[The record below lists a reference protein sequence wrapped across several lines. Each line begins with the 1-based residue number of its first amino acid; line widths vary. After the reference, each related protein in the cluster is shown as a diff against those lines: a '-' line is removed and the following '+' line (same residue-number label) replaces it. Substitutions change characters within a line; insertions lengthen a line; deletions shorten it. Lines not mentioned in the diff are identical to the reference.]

1 MNSIVSADEMRRLE
15 ESCFASG
22 AASSV
27 ELMQIAGR
35 GCADLALQF
44 LRTLPACR
52 RIVFFA
58 GSGNNGG
65 DGVVIADTLAR
76 KQDLPVVLALA
87 KPGKLSESS
96 AHFFARLDKRV
107 EVVAAGDVVLSQSD
121 LVVDALLGIGCSSPM
136 REPYAGL
143 IKAINDSQAAV
154 LAVDLPSGL
163 GTDCCVKAHLTAVIG
178 FFKDVLFTAQG
189 IENAGLLRLVELPQL
204 YDFAPAGRVGEAASG
219 AWYRANLVPFPRSVH
234 KYQRGSV
241 VIAGGSQE
249 YFQAPFLSARAA
261 LRGGAGIVRLAL
273 PFAPAPGS
281 GTLSV
286 IPTSLPAESGALGGQ
301 AFEILTAYLDKAAVL
316 AIGPGMGRSRA
327 TECFVQKAIQTD
339 KILIIDADAI
349 VLTAG
354 LTDLLR
360 QRQAQTILTPHRGE
374 ARALA
379 AGLDITLTGNDIE
392 DAVNLARSARSVIL
406 LKGART
412 VCAEPGGRYVVNT
425 SGTPALAT
433 AGSGDVLTGL
443 LAARAAA
450 NPEGD
455 MLAAAAQA
463 AFLHGMAGE
472 LGSMI
477 YGESGVIADDLPE
490 LAAQAAMRLSRRSD
504 IFD

>member
-15 ESCFASG
+15 ERCFASG

-27 ELMQIAGR
+27 ELMQIAGN
-35 GCADLALQF
+35 GCADLILQF
-44 LRTLPACR
+44 LAALPACR
-52 RIVFFA
+52 RIVVFA

-76 KQDLPVVLALA
+76 KQHLPVVLALA
-87 KPGKLSESS
+87 NPGKLSESS
-96 AHFFARLDKRV
+96 AHFFARLDKRA
-107 EVVAAGDVVLSQSD
+107 EVAAAGDMILSPAD

-136 REPYAGL
+136 REPYAAL
-143 IKAINDSQAAV
+143 IQKINDSRAAV
-154 LAVDLPSGL
+154 FAVDLPSGL
-163 GTDCCVKAHLTAVIG
+163 GTDCCVRANITAVIA
-178 FFKDVLFTAQG
+178 FYKDLLFTPQG
-189 IENAGLLRLVELPQL
+189 IENSGLLRLVELSQL
-204 YDFAPAGRVGEAASG
+204 YEFAPENRVGKCAG
-219 AWYRANLVPFPRSVH
+219 IQWYKLNTRPLPRNVH

-261 LRGGAGIVRLAL
+261 LRGGAGLVRLAL

-286 IPTSLPAESGALGGQ
+286 IPTILPAESGALGGQ
-301 AFEILTAYLDKAAVL
+301 AFDSLTPYLAKAAVL
-316 AIGPGMGRSRA
+316 AMGPGMGRSRA
-327 TECFVQKAIQTD
+327 AGSFVQKALQTD

-354 LTDLLR
+354 LPDLLR
-360 QRQAQTILTPHRGE
+360 QRQAPTVLTPHRGE
-374 ARALA
+374 AQALA
-379 AGLDITLTGNDIE
+379 AGLGVNLTGNDIE
-392 DAVNLARSARSVIL
+392 DAAELARSSNAVIL

-412 VCAEPGGRYVVNT
+412 VCAAPDGRYIVNT

-443 LAARAAA
+443 LAAKAAA
-450 NPEGD
+450 DANGD
-455 MLAAAAQA
+455 LLAAAARA
-463 AFLHGMAGE
+463 AFLHGLAGE
-472 LGSMI
+472 LGSML

-490 LAAQAAMRLSRRSD
+490 LAAQAAARISCSAD
-504 IFD
+504 IF